1 MKTNRLMNQLSL
13 RTTPFALFAM
23 ACLITPSAFSQS
35 PAASPY
41 ASYVAQAK
49 QQMEQAKIQ
58 IEQLKLMQAE
68 YRVNR
73 NEAAARAKEAEIK
86 RYQDQVTL
94 KQQEMSMYQQ
104 MDTIAKQ
111 PLSPDPNVATAQNQM
126 HQWMIEKAQLG
137 LRQSVAT
144 QARNTP
150 QAAQIA
156 QQIDTLQLK
165 ITAKQQEIRLLE
177 MKAKA
182 GQ

>member
-1 MKTNRLMNQLSL
+1 MNQLPL
-13 RTTPFALFAM
+13 RMAAVALFAV
-23 ACLITPSAFSQS
+23 ACLFT
-35 PAASPY
+35 PAAYSQVAATSPY
-41 ASYVAQAK
+41 AGYVAQAK

-73 NEAAARAKEAEIK
+73 NEAAARSKEAEIK

-126 HQWMIEKAQLG
+126 RQWMIEKAQLG
-137 LRQSVAT
+137 LRQSVAS
-144 QARNTP
+144 QAGNSP
-150 QAAQIA
+150 QAAQIG
-156 QQIDTLQLK
+156 QQMETLQLK

>member
-1 MKTNRLMNQLSL
+1 
-13 RTTPFALFAM
+13 M
-23 ACLITPSAFSQS
+23 ACLAA
-35 PAASPY
+35 PAAFAQATATSPY
-41 ASYVAQAK
+41 SGYIAQAK
-49 QQMEQAKIQ
+49 QQMETAKIQ

-68 YRVNR
+68 YRANR
-73 NEAAARAKEAEIK
+73 NEAAAKAKDAEIK

-111 PLSPDPNVATAQNQM
+111 PISPNPNVAAAQSQM
-126 HQWMIEKAQLG
+126 RQWMIEKAQLG
-137 LRQSVAT
+137 FRQT
-144 QARNTP
+144 QANQSGNKA
-150 QAAQIA
+150 QADQFA
-156 QQIDTLQLK
+156 QQMNALQLR